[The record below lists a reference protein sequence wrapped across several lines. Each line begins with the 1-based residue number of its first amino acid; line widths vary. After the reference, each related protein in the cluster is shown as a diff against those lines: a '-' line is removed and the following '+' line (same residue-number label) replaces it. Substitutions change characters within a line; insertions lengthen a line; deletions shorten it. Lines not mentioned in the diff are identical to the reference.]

1 MIAKIPWHIRDRW
14 NLKVLA
20 LRKRRSREPSLAD
33 LVAFIEEE
41 FLLVNDPLFTNNAVE
56 HYLDRTNKYLK
67 RGSTKYFVTLI
78 DEKDNL
84 KQVHSRYPMCQ
95 KVHGFDACYRQKKV
109 SDEAETLFW
118 LLQTNTSG
126 P

>member
-20 LRKRRSREPSLAD
+20 LRKRKSREPSLAD

-56 HYLDRTNKYLK
+56 HYLDRTDKYLK

-95 KVHGFDACYRQKKV
+95 KVHGLDACYRQKKV